1 MIVYIKPRPILPSEF
16 KHTKN
21 MKPVPLSFDSVDDR
35 VSPNTFVCMGQYDS
49 VWITTLLVGS
59 WNEVDISFA
68 EDMRIVTNGNF
79 YLKSINSEDRTLMGT
94 IKFYDMANA
103 IEVEKLTREHESM
116 KNINCLCT
124 TAIAR
129 RPMVRYNEYNIG
141 TVDKGTRSLRAI
153 SELKVEKIITNGPAT
168 IVFWNDGT
176 KTVVKCDI
184 HDKDDLYDAVA
195 NALAKKVFGSTSKFH
210 RIIDKNIVRTRK
222 DGLNDHLCQTES
234 RGSRF
239 L

>member
-16 KHTKN
+16 KHTKH

-35 VSPNTFVCMGQYDS
+35 VSPDTFVCVGQYDS

-68 EDMRIVTNGNF
+68 EDMRLVTHGSF
-79 YLKSINSEDRTLMGT
+79 YLKAINSEDRTLMGT
-94 IKFYDMANA
+94 IKFYDMADA
-103 IEVEKLTREHESM
+103 VEMEKLTREHESM
-116 KNINCLCT
+116 KHINCLCA

-129 RPMVRYNEYNIG
+129 RPMVPMVRYNEYNIA

-168 IVFWNDGT
+168 IVFWNDRT
-176 KTVVKCDI
+176 KTIVKRDNY
-184 HDKDDLYDAVA
+184 DEDDLYDAVA
-195 NALAKKVFGSTSKFH
+195 NALAKKIFGSTSKFH
-210 RIIDKNIVRTRK
+210 KTIDKKYRTNEK
-222 DGLNDHLCQTES
+222 GWFD
-234 RGSRF
+234 
-239 L
+239 

>member
-1 MIVYIKPRPILPSEF
+1 MIVYIKPHPILPSEF
-16 KHTKN
+16 KHMKH

-35 VSPNTFVCMGQYDS
+35 VSPNTFVCVGQYDS

-68 EDMRIVTNGNF
+68 EDMRLVTHGSF
-79 YLKSINSEDRTLMGT
+79 YLKAINSEDRTLMGT

-103 IEVEKLTREHESM
+103 VETEKLTREHESM
-116 KNINCLCT
+116 KHINCLCT

-129 RPMVRYNEYNIG
+129 RPIVRYNEYNIA

-168 IVFWNDGT
+168 IVFWNDKT
-176 KTVVKCDI
+176 KTIVKRDNY
-184 HDKDDLYDAVA
+184 DEDDLYDAVA
-195 NALAKKVFGSTSKFH
+195 NALAKKIFGSTSKFH
-210 RIIDKNIVRTRK
+210 KTIDKKYRTNEKGWR
-222 DGLNDHLCQTES
+222 D
-234 RGSRF
+234 
-239 L
+239 